1 MSLEIIVIIN
11 LVISQRLNNMSLKVQ
26 ILQFIGTISPILV
39 TKILYRKTFGKS
51 LDLKNPKTLNE
62 KIHWIKFYGDTSLW
76 AMMSDKYRVREY
88 VKNKG
93 LEDILVK
100 LYGAWEDANEI
111 DWNNLPDKFVLKANN
126 GCGDITICENKSKL
140 NRQELI
146 GYYNALLKEQFG
158 VQTGQLHYKKI
169 KPCVIAEELLDAS
182 KQQITSTSLVDY
194 KVWCFN
200 GVPYYIFVVLNR
212 RKGFAQQMLYDIDWV
227 AHPEYLV
234 TTSHFELYE
243 GVIPK
248 PSNLTK
254 MLKYASILSE
264 GSSQMRVDMYE
275 VDNKIYFGEL
285 TLTSACGYMNY
296 FSEEF
301 LEILGSKVIL
311 PIDK

>member
-100 LYGAWEDANEI
+100 IYGAWEDANEI

>member
-11 LVISQRLNNMSLKVQ
+11 LVISQRLNNMSYKVQ
-26 ILQFIGTISPILV
+26 MLKLIGTISPILV

-100 LYGAWEDANEI
+100 IYGAWEDANEI

-275 VDNKIYFGEL
+275 VDNKIYFW
-285 TLTSACGYMNY
+285 AH
-296 FSEEF
+296 
-301 LEILGSKVIL
+301 
-311 PIDK
+311 